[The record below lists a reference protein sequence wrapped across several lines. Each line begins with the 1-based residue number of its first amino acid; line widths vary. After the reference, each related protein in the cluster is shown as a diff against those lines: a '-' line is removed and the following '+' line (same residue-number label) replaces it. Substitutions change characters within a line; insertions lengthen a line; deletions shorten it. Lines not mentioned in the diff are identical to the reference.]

1 MTDHQ
6 QAAIEAAAEALR
18 ADIWDGDPEDIPPTM
33 GREAEL
39 AVAAAE
45 PHLRKKWAAE
55 VAAEIR
61 ASLPRD
67 LAAGT
72 QDLGGWFSDMTG
84 DLNIVVE
91 VDEDMTPVGYS
102 FELEA
107 ATGTIDLHHLAD
119 IAARIAEGAGE

>member
-6 QAAIEAAAEALR
+6 QAAIEAAEDALR
-18 ADIWDGDPEDIPPTM
+18 ADIWDGDPEDITPTM

-45 PHLRKKWAAE
+45 PHLRKKVRAE

-67 LAAGT
+67 LAAST
-72 QDLGGWFSDMTG
+72 QDLDGWFSDMTG
-84 DLNIVVE
+84 GLNIVVE
-91 VDEDMTPVGYS
+91 VDEDMTPVGYG

>member
-6 QAAIEAAAEALR
+6 QAAIEAAEDALR

-45 PHLRKKWAAE
+45 PYLRKKVRAE

-72 QDLGGWFSDMTG
+72 QDLDGWFSDMTG

-91 VDEDMTPVGYS
+91 VDEDMTPVGYG

>member
-1 MTDHQ
+1 MPDHQ
-6 QAAIEAAAEALR
+6 QAALTAMQDEIYMQLNCQY
-18 ADIWDGDPEDIPPTM
+18 GDFNIPSN
-33 GREAEL
+33 EEVKAIL
-39 AVAAAE
+39 AAAE
-45 PHLRKKWAAE
+45 PHLRKKVRAE

-72 QDLGGWFSDMTG
+72 QDRDGWFSDMTG

-91 VDEDMTPVGYS
+91 VDEDMTPVGYG

-107 ATGTIDLHHLAD
+107 ATGTIDLHLLAD

>member
-18 ADIWDGDPEDIPPTM
+18 ADIWDGYPEDIPPTM

-45 PHLRKKWAAE
+45 PHLRKQVRAE

-61 ASLPRD
+61 AS
-67 LAAGT
+67 
-72 QDLGGWFSDMTG
+72 
-84 DLNIVVE
+84 
-91 VDEDMTPVGYS
+91 
-102 FELEA
+102 
-107 ATGTIDLHHLAD
+107 LHHLAD

>member
-6 QAAIEAAAEALR
+6 QAAIEAAEDALR
-18 ADIWDGDPEDIPPTM
+18 ADIWDGDPEDITPTM

-45 PHLRKKWAAE
+45 PHLRKKVRAE

-67 LAAGT
+67 LAAST
-72 QDLGGWFSDMTG
+72 QDLDGWFSDMTG

-107 ATGTIDLHHLAD
+107 ATGTIDLHLLAD